1 MDNAHTFS
9 AIRGVQG
16 GRDYYVAMVP
26 LKVIPKLFLFDDA
39 ELPPDLRAQRVLNRA
54 RVPDIARYL
63 VDNPRNYTFS
73 SLTASVDGR
82 IQFEPFGTP
91 GFAGSIGRLVVPMTA
106 RFLIN
111 DGQHRRAA
119 IEAALKGPPPPGG
132 GS

>member
-39 ELPPDLRAQRVLNRA
+39 ELPPDLRAQRMLNRA

-63 VDNPRNYTFS
+63 IDNPKNYTFS
-73 SLTASVDGR
+73 SLTASLDGR
-82 IQFEPFGTP
+82 VHFEPFGDAGYT
-91 GFAGSIGRLVVPMTA
+91 GSIGRLLVPMTA

-119 IEAALKGPPPPGG
+119 IE
-132 GS
+132 